1 MGFRK
6 VFDDC
11 CSENDGKSYD
21 LPRVAAF
28 FMVFTGF
35 PTFLALVA
43 YSVYANTDHHFDMIA
58 FGTAFGAILS
68 GVAMVTGSI
77 AFKQRTDTQGNQ
89 Q

>member
-1 MGFRK
+1 MGIRK
-6 VFDDC
+6 VFIDC
-11 CSENDGKSYD
+11 CSENDGQSYD

-35 PTFLALVA
+35 PSFLALTA
-43 YSVYANTDHHFDMIA
+43 YSVYSGPDHHFDMIA

-77 AFKQRTDTQGNQ
+77 AFKQRSDL
-89 Q
+89 